1 MMGHWPYS
9 FWLRY
14 AYYSTSHRPA
24 QWGRKRVC
32 GGKSR
37 ICDNRPGLSS
47 LKSQQRIDGYPQRI
61 RDDQQLIIRH
71 DSLALF
77 NPADTVLVQLN
88 PPHLKPGCQLRL
100 CHLFLL
106 ANLAFPGFL
115 LGILMGLLSAVIIL
129 AFFKFLGWLSAFGF
143 TCRSITLAAHEK
155 ILNADFTAAPAA
167 PVAPAAP
174 AATKP
179 AEPVKHEKPEII
191 EPPRKTEF
199 EYEQKSPKRYVAWN
213 CPHCG
218 TSNSGYQNFCINC
231 NSTKE

>member
-1 MMGHWPYS
+1 MKLLKFYFDPKAG
-9 FWLRY
+9 LRTPSKTFELL
-14 AYYSTSHRPA
+14 STITC
-24 QWGRKRVC
+24 WFFNIV
-32 GGKSR
+32 
-37 ICDNRPGLSS
+37 GL
-47 LKSQQRIDGYPQRI
+47 LAAVFA
-61 RDDQQLIIRH
+61 LIAMVAI
-71 DSLALF
+71 
-77 NPADTVLVQLN
+77 NT
-88 PPHLKPGCQLRL
+88 
-100 CHLFLL
+100 

-115 LGILMGLLSAVIIL
+115 LGILTGLLSAVIIL

-155 ILNADFTAAPAA
+155 ILNTDFTAAPAA

-199 EYEQKSPKRYVAWN
+199 EYEQKPPKRYVAWT

-218 TSNSGYQNFCINC
+218 ASNSGYQNFCIKC

>member
-1 MMGHWPYS
+1 MKLLKFYFDPKAG
-9 FWLRY
+9 LRTPSKTFELL
-14 AYYSTSHRPA
+14 STITC
-24 QWGRKRVC
+24 WFFNIV
-32 GGKSR
+32 
-37 ICDNRPGLSS
+37 GL
-47 LKSQQRIDGYPQRI
+47 LAAVFA
-61 RDDQQLIIRH
+61 LIAMVAI
-71 DSLALF
+71 
-77 NPADTVLVQLN
+77 NT
-88 PPHLKPGCQLRL
+88 
-100 CHLFLL
+100 

-115 LGILMGLLSAVIIL
+115 LGILTGLLSAVIIL

-191 EPPRKTEF
+191 E
-199 EYEQKSPKRYVAWN
+199 QPKRYVAWN

-218 TSNSGYQNFCINC
+218 TSNSGYQNFCIKC
-231 NSTKE
+231 NRTKE